1 MILKKLLILIFLC
14 FLFSVSYT
22 ANANEKTWQKLSL
35 DEKEKLIGY
44 YHDIIFTRGYTKFAS
59 SEEFK
64 NKYGKYFKDK
74 DYKEHFAN
82 VYKAKPDPQITQ
94 RYQTK
99 IDCPANLNDIHL
111 GYTLFYK
118 SEPNI
123 GFFYNSAGSLQY
135 IEFYSPSRYYPY
147 ILRKYNTKGKLLQA
161 IYVENPYSSYLYFG
175 DETFKGYYSK
185 NLGLLNKRNM
195 NICNDIN
202 FML

>member
-1 MILKKLLILIFLC
+1 MILKKLLIISFLC
-14 FLFSVSYT
+14 FLFFVSC
-22 ANANEKTWQKLSL
+22 AAGAAEKNWNILSL
-35 DEKEKLIGY
+35 DEKEKLIEY
-44 YHDIIFTRGYTKFAS
+44 YHGIIFTRGYTKFAS

-82 VYKAKPDPQITQ
+82 VYKAKPDPQIIQ
-94 RYQTK
+94 RYQTTV
-99 IDCPANLNDIHL
+99 DCPANEYDVHL
-111 GYTLFYK
+111 GYSLFYK

-161 IYVENPYSSYLYFG
+161 IYVENPYSSYLYNG
-175 DETFKGYYSK
+175 DETFKGYYIK
-185 NLGLLNKRNM
+185 NMGLFNKRNM
-195 NICNDIN
+195 NICNDMN